1 MNQINRIRVLSEK
14 TDVGLFIS
22 GSAASKNLL
31 FTGDEL
37 DVLPKREKRLFSV
50 YDDHE
55 QKESRH
61 IEEGTGV
68 PMAAFLK
75 QAGAEDVDEVKL
87 RSVDGFESVV
97 SELHARRY
105 YFPGLTEGDE
115 SGRQVREPLVSFYK
129 NGKKA
134 KFYPHPTIMF
144 GQQGL
149 EDKNKD
155 FFAKGARYLQAGNR
169 DRAFWVKGDLLACSR
184 YFGVDQ
190 IFALNED
197 GEDAVPLLELTL
209 AGSGCED
216 RVMSNASGDMPDSK
230 ADAAAPTGGICVVPG
245 IRLGRRFWEELGIAP
260 LPAGGCFAVSG
271 TGEEFLLDPK
281 AENYLFFTGD
291 DLKTVGFYDGD
302 HIVEDFAGIRA
313 GEIRTI
319 SGPKEVRLPSEKT
332 EGYFYIRVI
341 QNEKERA
348 CYYYTLEE
356 LQRDYADLLE
366 EEDYLYYNHNMNQGK
381 GGMRRVTGRGFPVTG
396 LLNLLPEKPN
406 PEYIESGALLFQV
419 FTNDSF

>member
-1 MNQINRIRVLSEK
+1 MNQINKIRVLAEK

-37 DVLPKREKRLFSV
+37 DVLPKREKQIFSV

-68 PMAAFLK
+68 PMADFLG
-75 QAGAEDVDEVKL
+75 QAGVEDADEVKL

-115 SGRQVREPLVSFYK
+115 SGREVREPLVSFYK

-169 DRAFWVKGDLLACSR
+169 DRAFWAKGDRLACSR

-190 IFALNED
+190 VFALNED
-197 GEDAVPLLELTL
+197 GEDAVPLLELTAAGSVRGYGTVQQGSISRQPVPAS
-209 AGSGCED
+209 AGSGCGGGTAPGGAGITSPCHTVGAGHGD
-216 RVMSNASGDMPDSK
+216 GTAPYTAASVPES
-230 ADAAAPTGGICVVPG
+230 AYVVPG
-245 IRLGRRFWEELGIAP
+245 IR
-260 LPAGGCFAVSG
+260 
-271 TGEEFLLDPK
+271 
-281 AENYLFFTGD
+281 
-291 DLKTVGFYDGD
+291 
-302 HIVEDFAGIRA
+302 
-313 GEIRTI
+313 
-319 SGPKEVRLPSEKT
+319 
-332 EGYFYIRVI
+332 
-341 QNEKERA
+341 
-348 CYYYTLEE
+348 
-356 LQRDYADLLE
+356 
-366 EEDYLYYNHNMNQGK
+366 
-381 GGMRRVTGRGFPVTG
+381 
-396 LLNLLPEKPN
+396 
-406 PEYIESGALLFQV
+406 
-419 FTNDSF
+419 